1 MKKQN
6 KDLKFYSLLAVGTI
20 LTIIGLFLPPL
31 GVLSESLII
40 IISQLTLLVAA
51 LYEVSLVLD
60 FKNMFFCIG
69 KYPKQLKETEQTES
83 TEKNDKPQEQ

>member
-1 MKKQN
+1 MKKN
-6 KDLKFYSLLAVGTI
+6 KNNDLKFYSLLLVGTV

-69 KYPKQLKETEQTES
+69 RYPKQLKE
-83 TEKNDKPQEQ
+83 EKEPDNQKENGSME

>member
-1 MKKQN
+1 MKKDN
-6 KDLKFYSLLAVGTI
+6 KDFKFYSLLLVGTV

-69 KYPKQLKETEQTES
+69 RYPKQLKEEKETDKQKENPSEQ
-83 TEKNDKPQEQ
+83 Q